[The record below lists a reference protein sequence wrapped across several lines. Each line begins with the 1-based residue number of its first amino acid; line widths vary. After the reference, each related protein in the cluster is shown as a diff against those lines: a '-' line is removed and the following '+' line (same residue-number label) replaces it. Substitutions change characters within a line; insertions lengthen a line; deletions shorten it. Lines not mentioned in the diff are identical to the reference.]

1 MIYVSLYTPSVRM
14 CQWVLRIFYHVFPKA
29 TANETRGSGSL
40 DFFYTIFDFPSLHLL
55 IENLE

>member
-1 MIYVSLYTPSVRM
+1 MIYVSLYTPSVRV

-29 TANETRGSGSL
+29 TAHETRRSGSL
-40 DFFYTIFDFPSLHLL
+40 DFFNTIFDFPSLHLL

>member
-14 CQWVLRIFYHVFPKA
+14 CQWALRIFYHVFPNA
-29 TANETRGSGSL
+29 TANETHGSGSL
-40 DFFYTIFDFPSLHLL
+40 DFFNTIFDFPSLHLL

>member
-14 CQWVLRIFYHVFPKA
+14 CQWVFRIFYHVFPNV

-40 DFFYTIFDFPSLHLL
+40 DFFNTIFDFHSLHLL

>member
-14 CQWVLRIFYHVFPKA
+14 CQWVFTHILSCFPKGHGEYEA
-29 TANETRGSGSL
+29 KSRSL
-40 DFFYTIFDFPSLHLL
+40 DFFNTIFDFHSLHLL